1 MTPCGTK
8 TFILTRLVHRKVQG
22 LDGPLQRSLKVN
34 SDQVAA
40 MSPDMDLHE
49 RPYVTLNQLF
59 AESGIV
65 TPHCTRLIS

>member
-1 MTPCGTK
+1 MITM
-8 TFILTRLVHRKVQG
+8 
-22 LDGPLQRSLKVN
+22 KVN

-40 MSPDMDLHE
+40 MSPDMDLRK

-65 TPHCTRLIS
+65 TSHCTRLIS